1 LALTPQNNDAFFRE
15 VDEEL
20 RRDELLSFWQRWGR
34 WVIVGVIAAILAF
47 GGYLFWQN
55 RQQAA
60 AGEQGEQLAS
70 VFDDLAANNTAAA
83 EPKLAALAN
92 SDSEAMRALARF
104 TEADMLLARDD
115 LKAAAAKFGEV
126 AADASLDQVYRDLAL
141 IRQTSAEF
149 DTMQPQAVIGRLQG
163 LASKENAWF
172 GSAGELVAAAHLR
185 MDRPDLALRVFQDI
199 AATEDVPE
207 SIRQRAVQMASVLSA
222 TAGDAGNAAQG
233 NSAAAAAVEEKSGE

>member
-1 LALTPQNNDAFFRE
+1 MALTPQNNDAFFRE

-47 GGYLFWQN
+47 GAYLFWQH
-55 RQQAA
+55 RQEVA

-83 EPKLAALAN
+83 EPKLAELAT
-92 SDSEAMRALARF
+92 SDSEAMRAMARF
-104 TEADMLLARDD
+104 TEADILLARDD
-115 LKAAAAKFGEV
+115 LKGAAAKFAEV
-126 AADASLDQVYRDLAL
+126 ANDGSIDQTYRDLAL

-222 TAGDAGNAAQG
+222 TAGDAGNAGQG
-233 NSAAAAAVEEKSGE
+233 NSAAPAAGEEKNGE

>member
-55 RQQAA
+55 RQQVA

-83 EPKLAALAN
+83 EPKLAELAQ
-92 SDSEAMRALARF
+92 SDSQAMRVMARF

-115 LKAAAAKFGEV
+115 LKGAAAKFAEV
-126 AADASLDQVYRDLAL
+126 ANDSGLDQVYRDLAL

-233 NSAAAAAVEEKSGE
+233 NSAAPAAGEEKNGE

>member
-1 LALTPQNNDAFFRE
+1 MALTPQNNDAFFRE

-34 WVIVGVIAAILAF
+34 WVIVGVIAVILAF
-47 GGYLFWQN
+47 GGYLFWQH
-55 RQQAA
+55 RQEVA
-60 AGEQGEQLAS
+60 AGEQGEQFAT
-70 VFDDLAANNTAAA
+70 VFDDLAANNSAAA
-83 EPKLAALAN
+83 TPKLAELVA
-92 SDSEAMRALARF
+92 SDSQAMRAMALF
-104 TEADMLLARDD
+104 TQADMLLARDD
-115 LKAAAAKFGEV
+115 LKGAAAKFAEV
-126 AADASLDQVYRDLAL
+126 ANDAELDQVYRDLAL
-141 IRQTSAEF
+141 VRQTSAEF

-207 SIRQRAVQMASVLSA
+207 SIRQRVVQMASVLSA
-222 TAGDAGNAAQG
+222 TAGATNDAAQG

>member
-1 LALTPQNNDAFFRE
+1 MALTPQNNDAFFRE

-20 RRDELLSFWQRWGR
+20 RRDELMSFWQRWGR

-47 GGYLFWQN
+47 GGYLFWQH
-55 RQQAA
+55 RQEVA
-60 AGEQGEQLAS
+60 AGEQGEQLSS
-70 VFDDLAANNTAAA
+70 VFDDLAANNIAAA
-83 EPKLAALAN
+83 TPKLAELAS
-92 SDSEAMRALARF
+92 SDSQAMRAMARF

-115 LKAAAAKFGEV
+115 LKGAAAKFAEV
-126 AADASLDQVYRDLAL
+126 ANDTGLDQVYRDLAL
-141 IRQTSAEF
+141 VRQTSAEF

-163 LASKENAWF
+163 LAAKENAWF

-222 TAGDAGNAAQG
+222 TAGDATGTTQG
-233 NSAAAAAVEEKSGE
+233 NSAAPAAGEEKNGE

>member
-1 LALTPQNNDAFFRE
+1 MALTPQNNDAFFRE

-70 VFDDLAANNTAAA
+70 VFDDLAANNTSAA
-83 EPKLAALAN
+83 EPKLAELAN
-92 SDSEAMRALARF
+92 SDSEAMRAMARF

-115 LKAAAAKFGEV
+115 LKGAAAKFGEV
-126 AADASLDQVYRDLAL
+126 AGDTSLDQVYRDLAL

>member
-1 LALTPQNNDAFFRE
+1 MALTPQNNDAFFRE

-47 GGYLFWQN
+47 GGYLFWQH
-55 RQQAA
+55 RQEVA

-83 EPKLAALAN
+83 ESKLAELAT
-92 SDSEAMRALARF
+92 SDSEAMRAMARF
-104 TEADMLLARDD
+104 TEADILLARDN
-115 LKAAAAKFGEV
+115 LKAAAAKFAEV
-126 AADASLDQVYRDLAL
+126 ASDSSIDQTYRDLAL

-222 TAGDAGNAAQG
+222 TAGDAGNMAQG
-233 NSAAAAAVEEKSGE
+233 NSAAAAAVEEKNGE

>member
-1 LALTPQNNDAFFRE
+1 MALTPQNNDAFFRE

-34 WVIVGVIAAILAF
+34 WVIVGVIAVILAF
-47 GGYLFWQN
+47 GGYLFWQH
-55 RQQAA
+55 RQEVA
-60 AGEQGEQLAS
+60 AGEQGEQFAT
-70 VFDDLAANNTAAA
+70 VFDDLAANNSAAA
-83 EPKLAALAN
+83 TPKLAELVA
-92 SDSEAMRALARF
+92 SDSQAMRAMALF
-104 TEADMLLARDD
+104 TQADMLLARDD
-115 LKAAAAKFGEV
+115 LKGAAAKFAEV
-126 AADASLDQVYRDLAL
+126 ANDAELDQVYRDLAL
-141 IRQTSAEF
+141 VRQTSAEF

-207 SIRQRAVQMASVLSA
+207 SIRQRVVQMASVLSA
-222 TAGDAGNAAQG
+222 TAGATNDAARG

>member
-1 LALTPQNNDAFFRE
+1 MALTPQNNDAFFRE

-47 GGYLFWQN
+47 GGYLFWQH
-55 RQQAA
+55 RQEVA

-83 EPKLAALAN
+83 ESKLAELAT
-92 SDSEAMRALARF
+92 SDSEAMRAMARF
-104 TEADMLLARDD
+104 TEADILLARDN
-115 LKAAAAKFGEV
+115 LKAAAAKFAEV
-126 AADASLDQVYRDLAL
+126 ASDSSIDQTYRDLAL

-222 TAGDAGNAAQG
+222 TAGDAGNVAQG
-233 NSAAAAAVEEKSGE
+233 NSAAAAAVEEKNGE